1 MKDKYYIKVINL
13 IEEVKKEVYELLNKD
28 NSGHGMNH
36 INRVLE
42 LSLNLQKKKMQ
53 IKT

>member
-1 MKDKYYIKVINL
+1 MEL
-13 IEEVKKEVYELLNKD
+13 IVKKFEELTTEELYELLNKD